1 MNTRHALI
9 APESAVSASFDTG
22 RSQASRAMARTPR
35 ERQEAGR
42 SGGDESGSERR
53 RPRPTGASFHLLDL
67 QAGFA
72 QPHRAGTPG
81 LTLAPPMTRSLSLGA
96 AVVLALISTAPHALA
111 QSRTPSSSEAAGA
124 AAMEAG
130 YGDAGTVA
138 TRTFNPVTRD
148 ADGNRLIVNGAIVDA
163 RGGSSL
169 SYSTTSSNTLSGAAY
184 FESGAAGLTNSAT
197 ATAIGNLISIS
208 VVGRGNVILLN
219 ARQTNSGDI
228 RATVPQP

>member
-1 MNTRHALI
+1 MNTRHALD
-9 APESAVSASFDTG
+9 APLSAVSASLDVD
-22 RSQASRAMARTPR
+22 RSQTSSAKARTPLKHP
-35 ERQEAGR
+35 GSVR
-42 SGGDESGSERR
+42 SGDDDSGSERR
-53 RPRPTGASFHLLDL
+53 RPGPSRASFGLDDL
-67 QAGFA
+67 QAVLA
-72 QPHRAGTPG
+72 PRAGTAG
-81 LTLAPPMTRSLSLGA
+81 LTLAFPRTKAPSLGA
-96 AVVLALISTAPHALA
+96 AVVLALISTAPGALA

-197 ATAIGNLISIS
+197 STAIGNLISIS